1 MRWENSC
8 SIELYLKKQMLTC
21 VKSDERFMIDVP
33 TFRKLHAENMSYVI
47 HESVETMTPAE
58 MEQEEPPDTAF
69 YYLVPLQTKG
79 FNLRTKK
86 WVDLN
91 MDQIGPVVW
100 NEKAFDSLVLNKGK
114 KTKELITALVSK
126 QISSSKSTD
135 VIAGKG
141 NGLILLLHGGPGT
154 GKTLTA
160 EGVAELAKKPLYR
173 VRESNAC
180 PMVEPFAKTISR

>member
-1 MRWENSC
+1 
-8 SIELYLKKQMLTC
+8 
-21 VKSDERFMIDVP
+21 MIDFP
-33 TFRKLHAENMSYVI
+33 TFRKLHSENKSYVMGKV
-47 HESVETMTPAE
+47 VETMTQTE
-58 MEQEEPPDTAF
+58 MEQEHPPDEAF

-86 WVDLN
+86 WLDLN
-91 MDQIGPVVW
+91 VDQIGPVVW
-100 NEKAFDSLVLNKGK
+100 NERAFDSLVLDKNR

-135 VIAGKG
+135 VVAGKG

-160 EGVAELAKKPLYR
+160 EGVAEIAKKPLYR
-173 VRESNAC
+173 VRESYV
-180 PMVEPFAKTISR
+180 MVTRTC

>member
-1 MRWENSC
+1 
-8 SIELYLKKQMLTC
+8 
-21 VKSDERFMIDVP
+21 MIDFP
-33 TFRKLHAENMSYVI
+33 TFQKLHSENKSYVI
-47 HESVETMTPAE
+47 DKPVDTMSQAE
-58 MEQEEPPDTAF
+58 MQQEEPPDQAF

-86 WVDLN
+86 WLDLN
-91 MDQIGPVVW
+91 VDQIGPVVW
-100 NEKAFDSLVLNKGK
+100 NDKAFGSLVLDKEG

-160 EGVAELAKKPLYR
+160 EGVAEIAKKPLYR
-173 VRESNAC
+173 VSGSCASPWSERLLNQ
-180 PMVEPFAKTISR
+180 ISR

>member
-1 MRWENSC
+1 
-8 SIELYLKKQMLTC
+8 MLIC
-21 VKSDERFMIDVP
+21 PKSDERFMIDVP
-33 TFRKLHAENMSYVI
+33 TFRKLHSENSSYVI
-47 HESVETMTPAE
+47 DISVETMTQAE
-58 MEQEEPPDTAF
+58 MEKETPPDETF

-86 WVDLN
+86 WLDLN
-91 MDQIGPVVW
+91 MDQIGPVIW
-100 NEKAFDSLVLNKGK
+100 NEKAFDSLVLNKDR

-126 QISSSKSTD
+126 QISPSKSTD

-160 EGVAELAKKPLYR
+160 ESVAELAKKPLYR
-173 VRESNAC
+173 VGRSCVSNC
-180 PMVEPFAKTISR
+180 NWRTC

>member
-1 MRWENSC
+1 
-8 SIELYLKKQMLTC
+8 MLIC
-21 VKSDERFMIDVP
+21 AKSDERFMIDFP
-33 TFRKLHAENMSYVI
+33 TFKKLHSENKSYATDRL
-47 HESVETMTPAE
+47 VETMTQAE
-58 MEQEEPPDTAF
+58 MEQEQPPDEAF

-86 WVDLN
+86 WLDLN

-100 NEKAFDSLVLNKGK
+100 NEKAFDSLVLCKER

-154 GKTLTA
+154 GKT

-173 VRESNAC
+173 VRGSCALPWLEHLLNQ
-180 PMVEPFAKTISR
+180 ISR

>member
-1 MRWENSC
+1 
-8 SIELYLKKQMLTC
+8 
-21 VKSDERFMIDVP
+21 MIDFP
-33 TFRKLHAENMSYVI
+33 TFQRLHAGFKSYVA
-47 HESVETMTPAE
+47 ESAAESMTQHE
-58 MEQEEPPDTAF
+58 MEHPEPPSDDF

-79 FNLRTKK
+79 FNLTTKK
-86 WVDLN
+86 WLDLN
-91 MDQIGPVVW
+91 VDQIGPVVW
-100 NEKAFDSLVLNKGK
+100 NDKAFESLVLDKDR

-173 VRESNAC
+173 VCELHASPWTGHSLIAVFR
-180 PMVEPFAKTISR
+180 

>member
-1 MRWENSC
+1 
-8 SIELYLKKQMLTC
+8 MLTHA
-21 VKSDERFMIDVP
+21 KSAERFMIDFL
-33 TFRKLHAENMSYVI
+33 TFQKLHSKNTNHMTGDL
-47 HESVETMTPAE
+47 VETMPQAE
-58 MEQEEPPDTAF
+58 MEPETPPDKAF
-69 YYLVPLQTKG
+69 YYLAPLKTKG

-86 WVDLN
+86 WLDLD
-91 MDQIGPVVW
+91 MDRIGPVVW
-100 NEKAFDSLVLNKGK
+100 NEKAFDSLVLDKAR

-160 EGVAELAKKPLYR
+160 EGVAEIAKKPLYR
-173 VRESNAC
+173 VRGSCASSGRSTC
-180 PMVEPFAKTISR
+180 

>member
-1 MRWENSC
+1 
-8 SIELYLKKQMLTC
+8 
-21 VKSDERFMIDVP
+21 MIDFP
-33 TFRKLHAENMSYVI
+33 TFRQLHSENKSWVTDK
-47 HESVETMTPAE
+47 SVETMTQAE
-58 MEQEEPPDTAF
+58 MEQDEPPDEAF

-86 WVDLN
+86 WLDLN
-91 MDQIGPVVW
+91 VDQIGPVVW
-100 NEKAFDSLVLNKGK
+100 NEKAFDTLVLDKDR

-126 QISSSKSTD
+126 QIASSKSTD

-160 EGVAELAKKPLYR
+160 EGVAEIAKKPLYR
-173 VRESNAC
+173 VSELCA
-180 PMVEPFAKTISR
+180 

>member
-1 MRWENSC
+1 MN
-8 SIELYLKKQMLTC
+8 LYPKEEMLIC
-21 VKSDERFMIDVP
+21 DKSDERFMIDFS
-33 TFRKLHAENMSYVI
+33 TFRKLHSENKSYVTGKSI
-47 HESVETMTPAE
+47 DTMTQAE
-58 MEQEEPPDTAF
+58 MEQEQPPDKAF

-86 WVDLN
+86 WLDLN

-100 NEKAFDSLVLNKGK
+100 NSQAFQSLVLEKDR

-173 VRESNAC
+173 VRGSYVS
-180 PMVEPFAKTISR
+180 P